1 MATQLDPPVNKPS
14 SSTSNQWCYT
24 WIGMGLGGSSG
35 RVSIGQLKML
45 IVSILEIILA
55 LVSEFGF
62 GVVGDAI
69 TGMVMV
75 MLVLVMWLKALKA
88 RQEVMRGW
96 LGRAGYYPVADN
108 MFRAVRDQLSL
119 AESQDPAQKRC

>member
-1 MATQLDPPVNKPS
+1 
-14 SSTSNQWCYT
+14 
-24 WIGMGLGGSSG
+24 MGLGGSSG

-108 MFRAVRDQLSL
+108 MFRAVRDQPSL